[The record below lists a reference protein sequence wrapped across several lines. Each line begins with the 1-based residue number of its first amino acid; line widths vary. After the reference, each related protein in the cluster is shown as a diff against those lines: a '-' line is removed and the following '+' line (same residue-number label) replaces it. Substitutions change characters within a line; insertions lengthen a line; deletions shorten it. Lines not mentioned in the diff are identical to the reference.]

1 LALII
6 GISGALGQPSFDA
19 LTQRYVAPAAQGRAF
34 ARFATRQQL
43 VWVVGA
49 LIPVIIV
56 FPLADGDVFIAV
68 IAAVGGVFYLTS
80 RRALRQRA
88 LPGNQERPEPA

>member
-1 LALII
+1 
-6 GISGALGQPSFDA
+6 
-19 LTQRYVAPAAQGRAF
+19 
-34 ARFATRQQL
+34 
-43 VWVVGA
+43 